1 MAGSAATIAL
11 SERIKTRKLWDCALL
26 TRGMRVSDGFM
37 MLMVVIGVV
46 ESHRLGRDVREE
58 KKGASFAAPWSPQNS
73 AQYGLA

>member
-46 ESHRLGRDVREE
+46 ESHRPGRDVREE
-58 KKGASFAAPWSPQNS
+58 KRGHLLPPPGRLKTMPNTD
-73 AQYGLA
+73 